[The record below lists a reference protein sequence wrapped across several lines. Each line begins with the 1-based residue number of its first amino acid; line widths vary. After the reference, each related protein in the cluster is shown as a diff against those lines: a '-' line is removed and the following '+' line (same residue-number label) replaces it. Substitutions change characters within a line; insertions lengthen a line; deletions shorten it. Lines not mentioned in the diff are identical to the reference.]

1 MKIDLNIRNNIYIL
15 WGLLKV
21 KLLQYVF
28 FFFGLTFFGLG
39 NAIAVKV
46 KYVGLHPWEVL
57 NVALYQ
63 HFGLT
68 IGTWGVICGLALI
81 LVSLFVDRR
90 YISIGTILNALCIG
104 PIMDFFLW
112 LDFLPKATNTWVDY
126 FILLSGVVITGIG
139 GGMYVAAGI
148 GAGPRDG
155 FMLSISDKTRLS
167 VSQARIVVESLVL
180 VIGFLLG
187 GPVFIATFVYTFI
200 QSPVFHRSLKLFKV
214 LVETNKNKKNPAP
227 KRVAL

>member
-1 MKIDLNIRNNIYIL
+1 MKLYR
-15 WGLLKV
+15 
-21 KLLQYVF
+21 YVLF
-28 FFFGLTFFGLG
+28 FMGLTFFGLG
-39 NAIAVKV
+39 NAIAIKV

-68 IGTWGVICGLALI
+68 IGTWGVVCGLVLI
-81 LVSLFVDRR
+81 IISLLIDRR
-90 YISIGTILNALCIG
+90 YINIGTFLNALLIG

-112 LDFLPKATNTWVDY
+112 LDLLPKATNSWIDY
-126 FILLSGVVITGIG
+126 LILLSAIVITGIG

-155 FMLSISDKTRLS
+155 FMLSISDKTKLS
-167 VSQARIVVESLVL
+167 VSNARIIVESLVL
-180 VIGFLLG
+180 IIGFLLG

-200 QSPVFHRSLKLFKV
+200 QSPVFQRSLKVFRA
-214 LVETNKNKKNPAP
+214 LVEFLQKKKNKTQEGI
-227 KRVAL
+227 VI

>member
-1 MKIDLNIRNNIYIL
+1 MKM
-15 WGLLKV
+15 KFF
-21 KLLQYVF
+21 QYFLF
-28 FFFGLTFFGLG
+28 FAGLTFFGLG

-68 IGTWGVICGLALI
+68 IGTWGVICGLILI
-81 LVSLFVDRR
+81 FISFFVARS

-112 LDFLPKATNTWVDY
+112 LDILPKATGTWLDY
-126 FILLSGVVITGIG
+126 LILLSGIMITGIG

-155 FMLSISDKTRLS
+155 FMLSISNKTKLS
-167 VSQARIVVESLVL
+167 VSQARIIVESIVL
-180 VIGFLLG
+180 MIGLLLG
-187 GPVFIATFVYTFI
+187 GPVFIATFLYTFI
-200 QSPVFHRSLKLFKV
+200 QSPIFHHSLKLFKS
-214 LVETNKNKKNPAP
+214 LVETVKRKNSKTQEGI
-227 KRVAL
+227 VI

>member
-1 MKIDLNIRNNIYIL
+1 MLKLFQY
-15 WGLLKV
+15 GL
-21 KLLQYVF
+21 F
-28 FFFGLTFFGLG
+28 FLGLTFFGLG

-68 IGTWGVICGLALI
+68 IGSWGVICGLVLI
-81 LVSLFVDRR
+81 FISFFVARS

-112 LDFLPKATNTWVDY
+112 LDILPEATNTWVDY
-126 FILLSGVVITGIG
+126 LILLSGIVVSGIG

-155 FMLSISDKTRLS
+155 FMLSIGDKTGLS
-167 VSQARIVVESLVL
+167 ISKARIIVESIVL
-180 VIGFLLG
+180 VIGLILG
-187 GPVFIATFVYTFI
+187 GPVFLATFIYTFI
-200 QSPVFHRSLKLFKV
+200 QSPIFQRSLKFFNRVKKIISTQNMMSFK
-214 LVETNKNKKNPAP
+214 KKQSNDGL
-227 KRVAL
+227 KL

>member
-1 MKIDLNIRNNIYIL
+1 MNAIIGGIC
-15 WGLLKV
+15 LKFF
-21 KLLQYVF
+21 QYFLF
-28 FFFGLTFFGLG
+28 FLGLTFFGLG

-68 IGTWGVICGLALI
+68 IGTWGVVTGLVLI
-81 LVSLFVDRR
+81 VISLFVARS
-90 YISIGTILNALCIG
+90 YISFGTILNAICIG

-112 LDFLPKATNTWVDY
+112 LDILPKATNTWVDY
-126 FILLSGVVITGIG
+126 LILLAGIIITGIG
-139 GGMYVAAGI
+139 GGMYVAAGL

-167 VSQARIVVESLVL
+167 VSQARIIVESLVL
-180 VIGFLLG
+180 IIGFLLG
-187 GPVFIATFVYTFI
+187 GPVFVATFLYTFI
-200 QSPVFHRSLKLFKV
+200 QSPIFHRSLTVFKTV
-214 LVETNKNKKNPAP
+214 MASLKTKKNKSKESIF
-227 KRVAL
+227 L

>member
-1 MKIDLNIRNNIYIL
+1 MKM
-15 WGLLKV
+15 KFF
-21 KLLQYVF
+21 QYFLF
-28 FFFGLTFFGLG
+28 FVGLTFFGLG

-68 IGTWGVICGLALI
+68 IGTWGVICGLILI
-81 LVSLFVDRR
+81 FISFFVARS

-112 LDFLPKATNTWVDY
+112 LDILPKATGTWLDY
-126 FILLSGVVITGIG
+126 LILLSGIMITGIG

-155 FMLSISDKTRLS
+155 FMLSISDKTKLS
-167 VSQARIVVESLVL
+167 VSQARIIVESIVL
-180 VIGFLLG
+180 MIGLLLG
-187 GPVFIATFVYTFI
+187 GPVFIATFLYTFI
-200 QSPVFHRSLKLFKV
+200 QSPIFHHSLKLFKS
-214 LVETNKNKKNPAP
+214 LVETVKRKNSKTQEGI
-227 KRVAL
+227 VI

>member
-1 MKIDLNIRNNIYIL
+1 
-15 WGLLKV
+15 LK
-21 KLLQYVF
+21 LFQYCLF
-28 FFFGLTFFGLG
+28 FLGLTFFGLG

-68 IGTWGVICGLALI
+68 IGTWGVICGLILI
-81 LVSLFVDRR
+81 LISLFAARS

-112 LDFLPKATNTWVDY
+112 LDILPKATNTWVDY
-126 FILLSGVVITGIG
+126 LILLSGIVITGIG

-167 VSQARIVVESLVL
+167 VSQARMLVESLVL
-180 VIGFLLG
+180 LIGLILA
-187 GPVFIATFVYTFI
+187 GPVFIATFIYTFI
-200 QSPVFHRSLKLFKV
+200 QSPIFQLSLKFFKGVISRTQNV
-214 LVETNKNKKNPAP
+214 LSFKKSPSNDGL
-227 KRVAL
+227 KL

>member
-1 MKIDLNIRNNIYIL
+1 MKLF
-15 WGLLKV
+15 
-21 KLLQYVF
+21 QYVLF
-28 FFFGLTFFGLG
+28 FLGLTFFGLG

-68 IGTWGVICGLALI
+68 IGTWGVICGLILI
-81 LVSLFVDRR
+81 IISFFVARS

-112 LDFLPKATNTWVDY
+112 LDILPKATNTWLDY
-126 FILLSGVVITGIG
+126 LILLSGVVITGIG

-167 VSQARIVVESLVL
+167 VSQARMIVESFVL

-187 GPVFIATFVYTFI
+187 GPVFIATFLYTFI
-200 QSPVFHRSLKLFKV
+200 QSPVFQRSLKLFKV
-214 LVETNKNKKNPAP
+214 LVETIKKKKSTAP
-227 KRVAL
+227 EGIAL

>member
-1 MKIDLNIRNNIYIL
+1 M
-15 WGLLKV
+15 
-21 KLLQYVF
+21 KLLQYVLF
-28 FFFGLTFFGLG
+28 FMGLTFFGLG

-68 IGTWGVICGLALI
+68 IGTWGVVCGLVLI
-81 LVSLFVDRR
+81 IISLFVDRR
-90 YISIGTILNALCIG
+90 YINIGTFLNAISIG

-112 LDFLPKATNTWVDY
+112 LDILPKATNTWMDY
-126 FILLSGVVITGIG
+126 LILLSAIVITGIG

-155 FMLSISDKTRLS
+155 FMLSISDKTKLS
-167 VSQARIVVESLVL
+167 VSQARIIVESLVL
-180 VIGFLLG
+180 IIGFLLG
-187 GPVFIATFVYTFI
+187 GPVFIATFIYTFI
-200 QSPVFHRSLKLFKV
+200 QSPVFQRSLRLFRG
-214 LVETNKNKKNPAP
+214 LVDTVKRKKNGAP
-227 KRVAL
+227 EKIAL

>member
-1 MKIDLNIRNNIYIL
+1 
-15 WGLLKV
+15 LKF
-21 KLLQYVF
+21 LQYCLF
-28 FFFGLTFFGLG
+28 FLGLTFFGLG

-57 NVALYQ
+57 NVALYE
-63 HFGLT
+63 HFGFT
-68 IGTWGVICGLALI
+68 IGTWGVVCGLILI
-81 LVSLFVDRR
+81 LISFFVARS
-90 YISIGTILNALCIG
+90 YINIGTILNALCIG

-112 LDFLPKATNTWVDY
+112 LDILPKATHSWVDY
-126 FILLSGVVITGIG
+126 VILLVAIVITGIG

-167 VSQARIVVESLVL
+167 VSQARIMVESFVL
-180 VIGFLLG
+180 IIGFLLG

-200 QSPVFHRSLKLFKV
+200 QSPVFQRSLKVFKSLVKSLKKRKEQSQESVV
-214 LVETNKNKKNPAP
+214 L
-227 KRVAL
+227 